1 VSPRAYQSHPIMC
14 EVCGQERRA
23 QLKGRAICRA
33 CLRKE
38 PSARCVRCGYVKHDI
53 DELSGLCPRCTSL
66 MARPV
71 AVCTRCSCSG
81 AIYNQEQQLCK
92 ACTKYARQRARSKD
106 RQVKVTCCVCGAMRS
121 SVLLERAICSACWR
135 EERNGR
141 GICSRCKRLKA
152 YQVKAERLC
161 KQCYKNQL
169 APRVLRSYVE
179 RYTTPYPYNMALFD
193 LLTAT
198 IEWPAVTQK
207 TDRKFRSFGH
217 FLQIQPVSDP
227 LTWETLEQVLPP
239 LGPTNRTEPKQVRAC
254 LLELAHLLAAEGKLE
269 SWETYVARRNALS
282 PINQAPEH
290 IQALLHRYAIWLG
303 ERQSAP
309 SNVREH
315 LECLACFW
323 QWCDRRG
330 IHGPEEV
337 HVSLVSDYLLTLY
350 WLWQCSACEG
360 TMPFEPRARTAP
372 AVCSACGTIGSLA
385 KQKRYAQNTV
395 RSHRARLFV
404 FFDWLKI
411 NRMVIANPVQRKT
424 AAPEPTIRHYPPEVI
439 KQLIAF
445 ITTTDADPIEA
456 VMLYLIIFHAL
467 SVWELRHAALP
478 TILPLRQDIA
488 APTLAEA
495 YYVNVP
501 KPAPTRGDRSPGR
514 PDVRLDFPVKAAPWL
529 KPLLLRFERQRQRM
543 VGDAKNRYL
552 FVTPKLARHNT
563 VVSHCFIWK
572 MVQQASLHVL
582 GAACNPNALRK
593 TAGVM
598 FADRAGAGVLHWMGW
613 DDQQAFAYTWA
624 SREVVHPRTQDSFE
638 GTNHPLS
645 PEPIIFPSPKESLRN
660 ATTKRATSTD

>member
-1 VSPRAYQSHPIMC
+1 
-14 EVCGQERRA
+14 
-23 QLKGRAICRA
+23 
-33 CLRKE
+33 
-38 PSARCVRCGYVKHDI
+38 
-53 DELSGLCPRCTSL
+53 LCPRCTPV
-66 MARPV
+66 MARQV
-71 AVCTRCSCSG
+71 AACTRCSRTR

-92 ACTKYARQRARSKD
+92 ECTKYAHQHARSKD
-106 RQVKVTCCVCGAMRS
+106 KQVKVTCCVCGEMRS
-121 SVLLERAICSACWR
+121 SALLGRPICPACWR

-141 GICSRCKRLKA
+141 GICSRCNRLKV

-161 KQCYKNQL
+161 KRCYHEHL
-169 APRVLRSYVE
+169 APQALRRYVE
-179 RYTTPYPYNMALFD
+179 NYVTPYPYNKILFE
-193 LLTAT
+193 LLAAT
-198 IEWPAVTQK
+198 IDWAAVTSK
-207 TDRKFRSFGH
+207 TDRKFRSFGQ
-217 FLQIQPVSDP
+217 FLQTQRLGEP

-239 LGPTNRTEPKQVRAC
+239 LGETNRDKPKKIRAC
-254 LLELAHLLAAEGKLE
+254 LLELAHLLVAEGKLE

-282 PINQAPEH
+282 PINQAPER
-290 IQALLHRYAIWLG
+290 IQALLHRYATWLG

-323 QWCDRRG
+323 RWCEQRA

-350 WLWQCSACEG
+350 WLWQCSECGG
-360 TMPFEPRARTAP
+360 TMPCEPGARTAP
-372 AVCSACGTIGSLA
+372 GVCSSCGTIGSLT
-385 KQKRYAQNTV
+385 KQQRYAQNTV
-395 RSHRARLFV
+395 RNHRAKLFV
-404 FFDWLKI
+404 FFDWLRI

-445 ITTTDADPIEA
+445 ITIPDADPVEA

-478 TILPLRQDIA
+478 TVLPLRQEIA

-514 PDVRLDFPVKAAPWL
+514 PDVRLDFPAKAAPWL
-529 KPLLLRFERQRQRM
+529 KPLLLRFERQRQHM

-552 FVTPKLARHNT
+552 FVTPKSARHNT

-572 MVQQASLHVL
+572 MVRQASLYVL

-598 FADRAGAGVLHWMGW
+598 FADRAGAGVLRWMGW
-613 DDQQAFAYTWA
+613 DEQQAFAYTWA
-624 SREVVHPRTQDSFE
+624 ARELVQPRQQDGSAGATQPP
-638 GTNHPLS
+638 GT
-645 PEPIIFPSPKESLRN
+645 EPILFPSPKESTRN
-660 ATTKRATSTD
+660 ATTKRTTSTD

>member
-1 VSPRAYQSHPIMC
+1 M
-14 EVCGQERRA
+14 
-23 QLKGRAICRA
+23 
-33 CLRKE
+33 
-38 PSARCVRCGYVKHDI
+38 RCVRCGHVKHDI
-53 DELSGLCPRCTSL
+53 DELSGLCPRCTPV

-71 AVCTRCSCSG
+71 AVCTRCSRSG

-92 ACTKYARQRARSKD
+92 ACNKYARQRARGKD
-106 RQVKVTCCVCGAMRS
+106 KQVKVTCCVCGELRS
-121 SVLLERAICSACWR
+121 SALLGRAICPACWR

-141 GICSRCKRLKA
+141 GICSRCKRLKV

-161 KQCYKNQL
+161 KQCYKDHL
-169 APRVLRSYVE
+169 APQALRSYVE
-179 RYTTPYPYNMALFD
+179 RYTTPYPYNTVLFALF
-193 LLTAT
+193 TQT
-198 IEWPAVTQK
+198 IEWSAVTQK
-207 TDRKFRSFGH
+207 MDRKCRAFGH
-217 FLQIQPVSDP
+217 FLQIHPLSEP
-227 LTWETLEQVLPP
+227 LTWETLEHALPP
-239 LGPTNRTEPKQVRAC
+239 LGPTNRTAPKQVRAC
-254 LLELAHLLAAEGKLE
+254 LLELAHLLVAEGKLE
-269 SWETYVARRNALS
+269 SWESYVARRNALS
-282 PINQAPEH
+282 PISQAPER
-290 IQALLHRYAIWLG
+290 IQALLHRYATWLG

-323 QWCDRRG
+323 QWCDRSG

-337 HVSLVSDYLLTLY
+337 HVSLASEYLLSLY
-350 WLWQCSACEG
+350 WLWQCSACGE
-360 TMPFEPRARTAP
+360 TMPFESRARKAP
-372 AVCSACGTIGSLA
+372 GVCSSCGTIGSLA

-404 FFDWLKI
+404 FFDWLKM
-411 NRMVIANPVQRKT
+411 NRLVIANPVQRKT
-424 AAPEPTIRHYPPEVI
+424 AAPEPTIRHYPLEVI

-445 ITTTDADPIEA
+445 ITTPDADPIEA

-467 SVWELRHAALP
+467 SVWELRHATLP
-478 TILPLRQDIA
+478 TVLPLRQDIA

-501 KPAPTRGDRSPGR
+501 RPAPTRGDRSPGR
-514 PDVRLDFPVKAAPWL
+514 PDVRLDFPVKAASWL

-543 VGDAKNRYL
+543 VGDAKNHHL

-563 VVSHCFIWK
+563 VVSHVLIWK
-572 MVQQASLHVL
+572 MVQQASLRVL

-624 SREVVHPRTQDSFE
+624 SREVVQPRAQDSFE
-638 GTNHPLS
+638 GTNALLS
-645 PEPIIFPSPKESLRN
+645 ADPIIFPSPKESLRN

>member
-1 VSPRAYQSHPIMC
+1 MC

-23 QLKGRAICRA
+23 QLKGRSICRS

-38 PSARCVRCGYVKHDI
+38 PRARCVRCGHAKHDV
-53 DELSGLCPRCTSL
+53 DELSGLCPRCTPV

-71 AVCTRCSCSG
+71 AACTRCSRTR

-92 ACTKYARQRARSKD
+92 ECSKYARQSARSKD
-106 RQVKVTCCVCGAMRS
+106 KQVKVTCCVCGAMRS
-121 SVLLERAICSACWR
+121 SVLLGRAICPACWR

-141 GICSRCKRLKA
+141 GICSRCNRLKV

-161 KQCYKNQL
+161 KQCYKDHL
-169 APRVLRSYVE
+169 APQVLRSYVE
-179 RYTTPYPYNMALFD
+179 RFTTPYPYNSVLFD

-198 IEWPAVTQK
+198 IEWPSVTQK
-207 TDRKFRSFGH
+207 TDRKFRAFGH
-217 FLQIQPVSDP
+217 FLQIHPLSEA
-227 LTWETLEQVLPP
+227 LTWETLEHVLPP
-239 LGPTNRTEPKQVRAC
+239 LGPTKRTAPKQIRAC
-254 LLELAHLLAAEGKLE
+254 LLELAHLLVAAGKLE
-269 SWETYVARRNALS
+269 SWETYIARRNALS
-282 PINQAPEH
+282 PIKQAPERM
-290 IQALLHRYAIWLG
+290 QALLHRYATWLG

-315 LECLACFW
+315 LEGLACFW
-323 QWCDRRG
+323 RWCEQRG

-337 HVSLVSDYLLTLY
+337 QASLVGDYLLSLY
-350 WLWQCSACEG
+350 WLWQCSACGG
-360 TMPFEPRARTAP
+360 TMPFEPGDRTAP
-372 AVCSACGTIGSLA
+372 GVCASCVTIGSLTQ
-385 KQKRYAQNTV
+385 QKRYAQNTV
-395 RSHRARLFV
+395 RHHRAGLCV

-445 ITTTDADPIEA
+445 ITTPDADPVEA

-478 TILPLRQDIA
+478 TILPLRQEIA
-488 APTLAEA
+488 TPTLAEA

-514 PDVRLDFPVKAAPWL
+514 PDVRLDFPAKAAPWL
-529 KPLLLRFERQRQRM
+529 KPLLLRFERQRQQL
-543 VGDAKNRYL
+543 VGDANNRYL
-552 FVTPKLARHNT
+552 FVTPKWARHNT
-563 VVSHCFIWK
+563 VVSHCFIWN
-572 MVQQASLHVL
+572 VVRQASLYVL

-593 TAGVM
+593 TSGVM
-598 FADRAGAGVLHWMGW
+598 FADRAGAGVLRWMGW
-613 DDQQAFAYTWA
+613 DEQQAFAYTWA
-624 SREVVHPRTQDSFE
+624 ARELVLPRQQDGSLGANQPP
-638 GTNHPLS
+638 GT
-645 PEPIIFPSPKESLRN
+645 EPILFPSPKESSRN